1 MEDNKK
7 SKKTLDTILTV
18 ILSIGVVFSLLL
30 VVFKLTFVKVNIIGT
45 SMNPSIDDGSIGY
58 MVKVNKNSKIK
69 RFDVVVSKYLDVKN
83 YYIIKRVL
91 GLPNEEIDLVNNELF
106 VNGSKVTQNFDFIYA
121 TEDFPQTHWTL
132 GENEYL
138 LVGDNRV
145 NTILPVVE
153 NISSIIAKN
162 GFSYAKYDINS
173 SKCQGYNDYSF
184 CPIDSVGIK
193 SFNKKN

>member
-1 MEDNKK
+1 MEEKNKK
-7 SKKTLDTILTV
+7 KIDIILTV
-18 ILSIGVVFSLLL
+18 ILSIGVVFSLILI
-30 VVFKLTFVKVNIIGT
+30 VFKLTFIKVVVIGT

-106 VNGSKVTQNFDFIYA
+106 VNGTKVAQNFDFIQ
-121 TEDFPQTHWTL
+121 TIEDFPQTHWTL

-138 LVGDNRV
+138 LVGDNRT

-153 NISSIIAKN
+153 NISSIVAKN

-173 SKCQGYNDYSF
+173 SKCQGYSDYSF
-184 CPIDSVGIK
+184 CPIDSVNIK
-193 SFNKKN
+193 SFNKKD